1 MPSEYELS
9 SLGSVANVRSGYA
22 FKSGDMG
29 DKGYPIIKI
38 KNVVPP
44 TVDITDCERVSET
57 VMAEIPNVERYA
69 IEQGDI
75 LIAMTGA
82 TVGKVGRFP
91 ATRERFYLNQRVG
104 KVYLTAPRKAAYRYL
119 YYVLSQDIYVRQM
132 FGTADGSAQANISGA
147 QIERLEIPLP
157 PLIKQW
163 AIAHIL
169 GTLDDKIEL
178 NRRMN
183 ETLEAMARALFKSW
197 FVDFDPVRTKA
208 EGRDPGIPK
217 PLADL
222 FPGRLVDSELGV
234 IPEGWAV
241 KPLRDLT
248 DYLSRGIGPAYIE
261 TGGIC
266 VLNQKCIRDRR
277 IDFAKARLH
286 DEEKK
291 PTDGRLL
298 QRLDVLVNSTGVGTL
313 GRAAQLW
320 HVPEPAIVD
329 SHVSV
334 LRAAPGVDPWFF
346 GVGLTGRE
354 EEIEALGEGSTGQT
368 ELSRLRLGNLA
379 CLAPPSEI
387 QMQFGFAAERLLGR
401 LSNAQQESETMGV
414 LRDALLPK
422 LISGELRVKDAA
434 RFVGVTV

>member
-169 GTLDDKIEL
+169 GTLDD
-178 NRRMN
+178 
-183 ETLEAMARALFKSW
+183 
-197 FVDFDPVRTKA
+197 
-208 EGRDPGIPK
+208 
-217 PLADL
+217 
-222 FPGRLVDSELGV
+222 
-234 IPEGWAV
+234 
-241 KPLRDLT
+241 
-248 DYLSRGIGPAYIE
+248 
-261 TGGIC
+261 
-266 VLNQKCIRDRR
+266 
-277 IDFAKARLH
+277 
-286 DEEKK
+286 
-291 PTDGRLL
+291 
-298 QRLDVLVNSTGVGTL
+298 
-313 GRAAQLW
+313 
-320 HVPEPAIVD
+320 
-329 SHVSV
+329 
-334 LRAAPGVDPWFF
+334 
-346 GVGLTGRE
+346 
-354 EEIEALGEGSTGQT
+354 
-368 ELSRLRLGNLA
+368 
-379 CLAPPSEI
+379 
-387 QMQFGFAAERLLGR
+387 
-401 LSNAQQESETMGV
+401 
-414 LRDALLPK
+414 
-422 LISGELRVKDAA
+422 
-434 RFVGVTV
+434 